1 MKRLTLFF
9 MSLLVCLMAS
19 AQSGL
24 PQFSTEA
31 DPLWYSVK
39 FKGGGNYLADQ
50 GADAQML
57 TAATVGQEGQFQFI
71 GTAESC
77 IMKSRTGHYL
87 VYKKANA
94 SDANAFFMTTTDAS
108 AATQLAIIQ
117 GTEDNYYEIKVV
129 STGGCMN
136 QWQGTGS
143 GKKLGAYNAGDTNN
157 QLFFELRSV
166 VYPTFSNETTER
178 WYFIRFA
185 AGVRQMA
192 ATTAGELVTLC
203 TADPVNGQL
212 WKLVGDKDNFQLV
225 NKDGLYAIVSSEG
238 VQTTTGGYNGT
249 PIRASQTE
257 QPQGYSLSEN
267 TQRDGT
273 FNVDINANSGKALNQ
288 WGSAA
293 EGQTIGVWDT
303 NNVNDAVVFIPEDEM
318 TYADYKTSG
327 IEDFI
332 PEHPLTMWYTQPA
345 TTAPLY
351 AGGQGYSNWMEW
363 SLPIGNGQLGASI
376 FGGVAVDEVQLN
388 EKTLWSG
395 KSTDQTGNYGKY
407 ENFGSLYAEDISGE
421 FNYSSQGGATGYL
434 RLLDL
439 ANAVA
444 KVQYGNTDGSTQ
456 YYREYIASNP
466 SNVIVAHY
474 TASQSGKLS
483 RRFTLKSGNVLKA
496 ATTYA
501 DAQGTFSGKLTTVSY
516 NARFKVVNIGGT
528 LTTTN
533 EGVEVRNADE
543 ILVFLTGG
551 TDFDPYADTY
561 ISNTAGLAN
570 RIQST
575 INDAAAQTWSA
586 LLDAHKADFK
596 QYFDRVD
603 LQLAGT
609 KNNVPTNEL
618 VDTYNKGQGD
628 NALMLE
634 QLYFAYGRYL
644 EICSSRGVDL
654 PSNLQGIWS
663 NMDQPAWN
671 ADIHSNINVQMNY
684 WPAEPTNLSEMHV
697 PFCNYIINMAN
708 SASWKQWAKDQGQSR
723 GWTCYTENNIFGG
736 CGGFMH
742 NYVISNAW
750 YCTHLWQHYRYT
762 LDKEFLKR
770 AFPAMLSASQFW
782 MDRLKL
788 DTDGSYVCPNEYS
801 PEHGPS
807 EDGVAHAQQLV
818 YELFSNTLEAKA
830 ILGDDAVI
838 TAIDL
843 EKLEDRFAKLDK
855 GLATETYT
863 GEWGDVCN
871 GLSKGSTIL
880 REWKKSNYTR
890 GANGHRHMS
899 HLMCMYPYAQVVPG
913 TELFDAAVNSMTL
926 RGDGATGW
934 SMGWK
939 INLWARAQQGDHA
952 RTILNNALAHSN
964 GGAGVFYNLYD
975 SHAPFQIDGNF
986 GACAGMAE
994 MLMQSVSDTIRIL
1007 PALPSAWAAGSV
1019 RGLKAVK
1026 DFTVSIDWKDGMPTS
1041 VVIRNN
1047 QGQTMPVSHPN
1058 MRYATVK
1065 KDGVVVRV
1073 ERPAS
1078 NVVIL
1083 PAEAGAEYT
1092 FEFGD
1097 EDVTAIESINQEA
1110 RLMGVDVAGCSVRVQ
1125 GDDVQRVRVYDLAG
1139 RTIHTTTQ
1147 QAFTLSQAA
1156 QSTVLVEVARQN
1168 GRVTTC
1174 KVALGK

>member
-19 AQSGL
+19 AQSGM

-39 FKGGGNYLADQ
+39 FKGGGSYLADQ

-94 SDANAFFMTTTDAS
+94 SDDNAFFMTTTDAS

-129 STGGCMN
+129 STGSCMN
-136 QWQGTGS
+136 QWGGTGS

-267 TQRDGT
+267 TKRDGT

-293 EGQTIGVWDT
+293 EGQTIGVWNTDDG
-303 NNVNDAVVFIPEDEM
+303 NDAVVFIAEDEM

-395 KSTDQTGNYGKY
+395 KSTDQTASYGKY

-528 LTTTN
+528 LTTTD

-838 TAIDL
+838 SAIDL

-1065 KDGVVVRV
+1065 KDGVVVSV
-1073 ERPAS
+1073 ERPTP

-1110 RLMGVDVAGCSVRVQ
+1110 RLMGVDVAGCSLRVQ

-1168 GRVTTC
+1168 GRVTTS

>member
-108 AATQLAIIQ
+108 AATELAIIQ

-212 WKLVGDKDNFQLV
+212 WKLVGDKNNFQFV

-249 PIRASQTE
+249 PIRASQTG

-267 TQRDGT
+267 TKRDGT

-395 KSTDQTGNYGKY
+395 KSTDNTGNYGKY

-528 LTTTN
+528 LTTTD

-561 ISNTAGLAN
+561 ISNTAGLAD

-609 KNNVPTNEL
+609 KNNVVLFGGNGFARESRFLNFHACTFKNTAVGGNCVARFKQHNVADNEL
-618 VDTYNKGQGD
+618 LAVNGD
-628 NALMLE
+628 
-634 QLYFAYGRYL
+634 YFPAAQHLGRCRRHL
-644 EICSSRGVDL
+644 
-654 PSNLQGIWS
+654 LQGFYRLFGLVLLI
-663 NMDQPAWN
+663 N
-671 ADIHSNINVQMNY
+671 AQNSVHNDNEENDDNI
-684 WPAEPTNLSEMHV
+684 
-697 PFCNYIINMAN
+697 C
-708 SASWKQWAKDQGQSR
+708 K
-723 GWTCYTENNIFGG
+723 
-736 CGGFMH
+736 
-742 NYVISNAW
+742 
-750 YCTHLWQHYRYT
+750 
-762 LDKEFLKR
+762 
-770 AFPAMLSASQFW
+770 
-782 MDRLKL
+782 
-788 DTDGSYVCPNEYS
+788 
-801 PEHGPS
+801 
-807 EDGVAHAQQLV
+807 
-818 YELFSNTLEAKA
+818 
-830 ILGDDAVI
+830 
-838 TAIDL
+838 
-843 EKLEDRFAKLDK
+843 
-855 GLATETYT
+855 
-863 GEWGDVCN
+863 
-871 GLSKGSTIL
+871 
-880 REWKKSNYTR
+880 
-890 GANGHRHMS
+890 
-899 HLMCMYPYAQVVPG
+899 
-913 TELFDAAVNSMTL
+913 
-926 RGDGATGW
+926 
-934 SMGWK
+934 
-939 INLWARAQQGDHA
+939 
-952 RTILNNALAHSN
+952 ALALR
-964 GGAGVFYNLYD
+964 YRK
-975 SHAPFQIDGNF
+975 HA
-986 GACAGMAE
+986 AYRRC
-994 MLMQSVSDTIRIL
+994 R
-1007 PALPSAWAAGSV
+1007 
-1019 RGLKAVK
+1019 K
-1026 DFTVSIDWKDGMPTS
+1026 
-1041 VVIRNN
+1041 
-1047 QGQTMPVSHPN
+1047 
-1058 MRYATVK
+1058 
-1065 KDGVVVRV
+1065 
-1073 ERPAS
+1073 
-1078 NVVIL
+1078 
-1083 PAEAGAEYT
+1083 
-1092 FEFGD
+1092 
-1097 EDVTAIESINQEA
+1097 
-1110 RLMGVDVAGCSVRVQ
+1110 
-1125 GDDVQRVRVYDLAG
+1125 
-1139 RTIHTTTQ
+1139 
-1147 QAFTLSQAA
+1147 
-1156 QSTVLVEVARQN
+1156 QN
-1168 GRVTTC
+1168 DYHGIC
-1174 KVALGK
+1174 KLL